1 MSRMALRM
9 KAMRQP
15 QFRKASS
22 VSSMDARPM
31 TPEASRRP
39 TDMPDLGQAGIEGT
53 LVGGRGFEGH
63 EHGPAPFAAEPDAL
77 CEAAQDEQYGRPM
90 PMVA

>member
-39 TDMPDLGQAGIEGT
+39 TDMPIW
-53 LVGGRGFEGH
+53 GRL
-63 EHGPAPFAAEPDAL
+63 A
-77 CEAAQDEQYGRPM
+77 
-90 PMVA
+90 